1 MTSHQSKPTAGVS
14 RTTAPLKYHAR
25 HTQMHRMGLTVTPAI
40 VLIVM
45 SVSVR
50 GGNLPI
56 KQGRVNTMYR
66 NPKLLKAVASLP
78 CQECGKEGTQA
89 AHANWSWS
97 GKGMGMKAHDM
108 YVAALCPECHYILD
122 QGKDLAKWEREEMW
136 LRAWRKTI
144 YELFERG
151 LVDVR
156 SKT

>member
-1 MTSHQSKPTAGVS
+1 
-14 RTTAPLKYHAR
+14 
-25 HTQMHRMGLTVTPAI
+25 MGLTVTPAI

-156 SKT
+156 AKT

>member
-1 MTSHQSKPTAGVS
+1 
-14 RTTAPLKYHAR
+14 
-25 HTQMHRMGLTVTPAI
+25 
-40 VLIVM
+40 
-45 SVSVR
+45 
-50 GGNLPI
+50 
-56 KQGRVNTMYR
+56 MYR
-66 NPKLLKAVASLP
+66 NPKLLKAVASLS

-97 GKGMGMKAHDM
+97 GKGMGIKAHDM
-108 YVAALCPECHYILD
+108 YVAALCPECHFILD

-156 SKT
+156 TKKTMEEM

>member
-1 MTSHQSKPTAGVS
+1 
-14 RTTAPLKYHAR
+14 
-25 HTQMHRMGLTVTPAI
+25 MGLTVTPVI
-40 VLIVM
+40 VRIGMCV
-45 SVSVR
+45 SVSLGSLSIMHIQNSTLLTEFCIR
-50 GGNLPI
+50 
-56 KQGRVNTMYR
+56 RMYR
-66 NPKLLKAVASLP
+66 NPKLLKAVASLH

-122 QGKDLAKWEREEMW
+122 QGKDLAKWEREELW
-136 LRAWRKTI
+136 LRAWRKTM

-156 SKT
+156 AKT